1 MKLCLLTNDYPPVEG
16 GISAYVKGL
25 RQGFDTLGHQCEV
38 LFFPVNASLLAEE
51 QNVTTFPVKGRWT
64 FSRFLCAKKALE
76 RGRDKIRGADL
87 AIVSSW
93 SPLGAAYKALL
104 GKTKPKSVLIAYGND
119 VLEPMRS
126 WRQTKRMKGVF
137 EYFDVL
143 AAISRYTASLC
154 NRVTKKDVAIIGGG
168 LDRRFL
174 QDRAKHQTNGQERE
188 FTFLSVGRLIERKG
202 CGLVIES
209 LARIRH
215 LLSNWR
221 YVIIGNG
228 AYERELR
235 DLALK
240 HNLSRNVQIMVNVDS
255 EKLLEWYR
263 LSDVFVMVSREIPEK
278 GEVEGLG
285 LVYMEAAAAR
295 MPVIAGNSG
304 GVPDVV
310 TDGVNGILV
319 NPQSVDDISHALLR
333 LYKDNH
339 LRKELGENG
348 RCLAETEWRWETVA
362 QRILE
367 IVKESRCQEQP
378 SVLL

>member
-1 MKLCLLTNDYPPVEG
+1 M
-16 GISAYVKGL
+16 SAYVKGL

-38 LFFPVNASLLAEE
+38 LFFPVNASVLAEE
-51 QNVTTFPVKGRWT
+51 RNVTTFPVKGRWT
-64 FSRFLCAKKALE
+64 FSRLLSAKNAMD
-76 RGRDKIRGADL
+76 RDKDKLWSADL
-87 AIVSSW
+87 VIVSSW

-104 GKTKPKSVLIAYGND
+104 GKRKPKSVLLAYGND

-126 WRQTKRMKGVF
+126 RRQTKRMKGVF

-154 NRVTKKDVAIIGGG
+154 NRVTKKDVAVIGGG
-168 LDRRFL
+168 LDRKFL
-174 QDRAKHQTNGQERE
+174 QDKANDPINAQDRE

-285 LVYMEAAAAR
+285 LVYMEAGAVG

-310 TDGVNGILV
+310 RDGVNGILV
-319 NPQSVDDISHALLR
+319 KAQSVDDISRALLT
-333 LYKDNH
+333 LYTDTH
-339 LRKELGENG
+339 LRKRLGENG
-348 RCLAETEWRWETVA
+348 RHLCETEWRWEKVV
-362 QRILE
+362 QRILAA
-367 IVKESRCQEQP
+367 VQET
-378 SVLL
+378 